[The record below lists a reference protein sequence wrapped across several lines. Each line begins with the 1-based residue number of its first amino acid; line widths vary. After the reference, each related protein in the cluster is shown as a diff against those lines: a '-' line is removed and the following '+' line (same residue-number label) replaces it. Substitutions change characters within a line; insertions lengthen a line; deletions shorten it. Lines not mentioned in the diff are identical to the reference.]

1 MVVPKF
7 DKNTK
12 IGIVGPCGSGKSTVS
27 DALKKLQINARHIC
41 QEHSYVPT
49 MWQRIT
55 DPDLLIFLDASY
67 QETIRRRQLN
77 WTIEEYQEQHYRL
90 RHAREHAN
98 FYLYTDGTTPQ
109 ETIQGV
115 LVFLREFGIITD
127 AVNSK

>member
-7 DKNTK
+7 DKNAL

-27 DALKKLQINARHIC
+27 DALKKLQINAKHIC

-55 DPDLLIFLDASY
+55 GPDLLIFLDASY

-77 WTIEEYQEQHYRL
+77 WTIEEYQEQHFRL

-98 FYLYTDGTTPQ
+98 LYLYTDGASPQ
-109 ETIQGV
+109 ETI
-115 LVFLREFGIITD
+115 LEILIYLKEFGIITSSMD
-127 AVNSK
+127 Y

>member
-7 DKNTK
+7 DKNAL

-27 DALKKLQINARHIC
+27 NALKQLQINAKHIC

-49 MWQRIT
+49 MWQRMT
-55 DPDLLIFLDASY
+55 GPDLLIFLDASY

-98 FYLYTDGTTPQ
+98 LYLYTDGASPQ
-109 ETIQGV
+109 ETIREI
-115 LVFLREFGIITD
+115 LIYLMEFGIITS
-127 AVNSK
+127 SKDY